1 MTSEIQAGAI
11 LSRKKRKKRTI
22 QSAKKTEE
30 ETLPHLNL
38 SGVELESYEPK
49 PLTTRAQK
57 IRQLV
62 TQKTPT
68 QFVRQIQPQMVRQ
81 PIPPPALARNV
92 RQLVTQKTPTQFVR
106 QIQPQMVRQPVP
118 PPTLARNVRQLV
130 TQKTPTQFVRQIQP
144 QIAQPQMVRQPVPPP
159 ALARNVRQLVTQ
171 KTPRPL
177 VRQIPPR
184 TAVEVIEEEQPPRF
198 PRRAPLEVIEEP
210 RQRPLEL
217 IERTRDVETV
227 LPVPEYSEVIQ
238 EPVILPI
245 VKPEERSSI
254 LRRAFSRS
262 VVEENDQDYSPA
274 VAYRRRFAP
283 KRRFAPVTEQVQE
296 QRQVTETVDTFDPH
310 YTSYVDAQA
319 TQTVAVA
326 PVDNIPVL
334 PTPSSP
340 NAFIFNNSPSNDVEI
355 APYTKLVIKSQ
366 PRPTISVSS
375 ITASYL
381 SNLLESTPR
390 IRVSSNVERPY
401 RQQSSVHNYY

>member
-81 PIPPPALARNV
+81 PI
-92 RQLVTQKTPTQFVR
+92 
-106 QIQPQMVRQPVP
+106 
-118 PPTLARNVRQLV
+118 
-130 TQKTPTQFVRQIQP
+130 
-144 QIAQPQMVRQPVPPP
+144 PPP